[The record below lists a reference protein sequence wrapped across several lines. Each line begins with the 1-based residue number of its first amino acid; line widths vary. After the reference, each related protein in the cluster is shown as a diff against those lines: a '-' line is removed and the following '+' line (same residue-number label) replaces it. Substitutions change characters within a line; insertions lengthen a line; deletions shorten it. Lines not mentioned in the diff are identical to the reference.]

1 MFQQYSKCESIQN
14 ANIYPKQPE
23 HHIRTVLNGC
33 FLRVSARI
41 TPCSNKKSGFYIN
54 VNKKDY

>member
-1 MFQQYSKCESIQN
+1 MFQQYSKCERVQN
-14 ANIYPKQPE
+14 ANIFSKQPE
-23 HHIRTVLNGC
+23 HHIRTVLSGR
-33 FLRVSARI
+33 FLRVLAQI